1 MRRKH
6 DRILTLKY
14 MNSITDFAHTEGIR
28 SHMDGAR
35 LFVQSAH
42 TGVPPAQYG
51 EIFDTVYT
59 SMWKCFNAPSGAIL
73 AGSSAFTEGM
83 FHERRMFGGGL
94 PYAWPFAAIALHFVD
109 GFIDDYKAAWAKAE
123 RIFDALEKN
132 DRFRVE
138 KFDDGTHVVRLNIQ
152 GADLKK
158 FKQSLQRRNVD
169 IRNPDNEG
177 IWLRINPSLNR
188 KTVEEMA
195 GHFSDAFKESAV

>member
-14 MNSITDFAHTEGIR
+14 MKSITEFARSEGIR

-42 TGVPPAQYG
+42 TGVSPAQYG

-73 AGSSAFTEGM
+73 AGASAFTEGL

-109 GFIDDYKAAWAKAE
+109 GFIDDYKENSRLACQSVTSGE
-123 RIFDALEKN
+123 RAGSTT
-132 DRFRVE
+132 RSS
-138 KFDDGTHVVRLNIQ
+138 
-152 GADLKK
+152 
-158 FKQSLQRRNVD
+158 KQSSGRARGAISASFPYCRVFASATSVAV
-169 IRNPDNEG
+169 
-177 IWLRINPSLNR
+177 WLMATSLAR
-188 KTVEEMA
+188 
-195 GHFSDAFKESAV
+195 SS

>member
-1 MRRKH
+1 
-6 DRILTLKY
+6 
-14 MNSITDFAHTEGIR
+14 
-28 SHMDGAR
+28 MDGAR

-42 TGVPPAQYG
+42 TGVSPSQYS

-73 AGSSAFTEGM
+73 AGAIAFTEGL

-109 GFIDDYKAAWAKAE
+109 GFIDDYKAAWATAE
-123 RIFDALEKN
+123 RMFAILAKSHSFG
-132 DRFRVE
+132 VE

-158 FKQSLQRRNVD
+158 FQQSLRKRNVD

-177 IWLRINPSLNR
+177 VWLRINPSLNR
-188 KTVEEMA
+188 KTVEQMVRF
-195 GHFSDAFKESAV
+195 FSDAFKESAV